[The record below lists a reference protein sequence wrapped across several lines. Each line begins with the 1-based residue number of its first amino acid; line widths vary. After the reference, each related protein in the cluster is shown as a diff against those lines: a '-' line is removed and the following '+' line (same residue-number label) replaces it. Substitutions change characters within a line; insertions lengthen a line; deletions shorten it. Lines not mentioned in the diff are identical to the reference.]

1 VSDAREP
8 NRRDFLSGRAVARSA
23 QAAAESVA
31 DALAGDAPRR
41 PPAYLLHVGRSAMA
55 CEFEIVLNAG
65 EYPEGPEVALR
76 ALDTVEQLEAQ
87 LTVYRDSSEASQLNA
102 LAASEPAVVAEN
114 LFALLSQAVQ
124 LGADTAGAFDITA
137 GPLSKVWGFYRRAGR
152 VPGEEELR
160 AALERVGH
168 RYLELDP
175 QQRSVRFLRE
185 GVEINLGAIGKGY
198 ALDCCA
204 ALLTA
209 AGIGD
214 FLLHGGTSSIL
225 ARGSRAGGREGDRGW
240 TVALRH
246 PFRPEQRLA
255 EFRLRDRALGTS
267 GSAAQHFFHQGK
279 RYGHILDPRT
289 GQPADAVVSATVLAP
304 TAALADALSTAFYV
318 LGAEGAAHYCATHP
332 EVSAWLVLPDSRAGA
347 ARCVRLNWRAE
358 DEDQGAGEGD
368 DEGQG
373 LDEGEKN
380 SPAAEPRGTQ

>member
-1 VSDAREP
+1 MSDAREP

-31 DALAGDAPRR
+31 DALAGDVPLR

-87 LTVYRDSSEASQLNA
+87 LTVYRDSSEVSQLNA
-102 LAASEPAVVAEN
+102 LAASEPVVVAEN

-289 GQPADAVVSATVLAP
+289 GWPAEGLISVTVVAPDAMTADAW
-304 TAALADALSTAFYV
+304 STALFAMGPQEA
-318 LGAEGAAHYCATHP
+318 L
-332 EVSAWLVLPDSRAGA
+332 RA
-347 ARCVRLNWRAE
+347 ARAQVDVRALFVTPGVDRDTLWVEENLRE
-358 DEDQGAGEGD
+358 RCSIE
-368 DEGQG
+368 
-373 LDEGEKN
+373 EK
-380 SPAAEPRGTQ
+380 SAPFLVVKFY